1 VTSIGDAAS
10 EGRAE
15 SDTGDASGRYE
26 SEQTSAPAR
35 PDEARS
41 PSTAD
46 SGRRKAPSSRHAM
59 PVWQE
64 TLLLVGTAVVLALII
79 KTFFVQAFYIPSGS
93 MRYTLKVNDRILVE
107 KMSYWWGDVHRGDIV
122 VFDDPANW
130 LGEEDGETPSNPITK
145 ALSVVGLYPTGGH
158 LVKRVIGVGGDTV
171 ACHGGDVSVNDVKLN
186 ESSYVTLPPQSCD
199 GSWSYVVP
207 DGDLWV
213 MGDNRQHSA
222 DSRAHV
228 GDPGGGFIP
237 VDDVVGKV
245 FVVVWPVD
253 RFGLVPRPHTFDNPD
268 LDQAAGLVTSLGMPG
283 LALTAMPPL
292 YRRLRRRPDST
303 PPAQSRDRTSA
314 S

>member
-1 VTSIGDAAS
+1 MTSIGDAAS
-10 EGRAE
+10 EGRPDAAAGGRFDAE
-15 SDTGDASGRYE
+15 H
-26 SEQTSAPAR
+26 TSAPSVPREPSSSSGAR
-35 PDEARS
+35 
-41 PSTAD
+41 T
-46 SGRRKAPSSRHAM
+46 GRRKKRPSARRPM

-64 TLLLVGTAVVLALII
+64 TVLLLGTAIVLALLI

-93 MRYTLKVNDRILVE
+93 MRDTLKVDDRILVE
-107 KMSYWWGDVHRGDIV
+107 KMSYWWGDIHRGDIV

-130 LGEEDGETPSNPITK
+130 LGEEDGEKPTNPVTK

-171 ACHGGDVSVNDVKLN
+171 ACRTGSVYVNDVKLS
-186 ESSYVTLPPQSCD
+186 ESSYVTLPVQACD

-207 DGDLWV
+207 ADRLWV
-213 MGDNRQHSA
+213 MGDNREHSA

-245 FVVVWPVD
+245 FVVVWPLD
-253 RFGLVPRPHTFDNPD
+253 RFGFVHRPGTFDNPE

-283 LALTAMPPL
+283 LALIAMPPL
-292 YRRLRRRPDST
+292 YRRLRRKPDS
-303 PPAQSRDRTSA
+303 AASSASSDQTSA